1 LFRKFEAQFKTSGE
15 ASMSETTRWIS
26 PRLEAR
32 LTGVIYLLSG
42 WAFTYGESTVRPSL
56 IVPNDPAATAAN
68 ILSHLPQYRMALAVD
83 LASTALFLIVTFL
96 LYDLLRPVNPALA
109 RIAAPFSVTGCIL
122 QSALCFFH
130 LAPLV
135 LLQNASVGSA
145 FGPAQAQALA
155 MASLTLG
162 AQGMNVC
169 MIFFGFFN
177 VLIGYLI
184 FRSTFLPRIIGLLLS
199 FAGACYLVNYFT
211 WFANPALG
219 ERLLRYLIWEG
230 SAGELTLV
238 FWLLVFGVNSRKWFE
253 RAEAC
258 PEDSDSLGRK

>member
-1 LFRKFEAQFKTSGE
+1 
-15 ASMSETTRWIS
+15 MNETTRRIPPS
-26 PRLEAR
+26 LEAR
-32 LTGVIYLLSG
+32 LTGAIYLLSG
-42 WAFTYGESTVRPSL
+42 WAFTYGESSVRPKL
-56 IVPNDPAATAAN
+56 IVPADPAATAAN
-68 ILSHLPQYRMALAVD
+68 ILAHLPQYRAALAAD

-96 LYDLLRPVNPALA
+96 LYDLLRPVNPTMA

-135 LLQNASVGSA
+135 LLQNPSAGSA
-145 FGPAQAQALA
+145 FVPAQSQALA

-162 AQGMNVC
+162 TQGMNVC

-177 VLIGYLI
+177 LFTGYLI
-184 FRSTFLPRIIGLLLS
+184 FRSTFLPRIVGALLS
-199 FAGACYLVNYFT
+199 FAGACYLINYFT

-238 FWLLVFGVNSRKWFE
+238 FWLLAFGVNSRKWFHV
-253 RAEAC
+253 AE
-258 PEDSDSLGRK
+258 GRPAPMRIASPA

>member
-1 LFRKFEAQFKTSGE
+1 
-15 ASMSETTRWIS
+15 MNETIRPIS
-26 PRLEAR
+26 PSMEAR
-32 LTGVIYLLSG
+32 LTGAIYLLSG
-42 WAFTYGESTVRPSL
+42 WAFTYGESSVRPRL
-56 IVPNDPAATAAN
+56 IVPGDPAATAAN
-68 ILSHLPQYRMALAVD
+68 ILSHLPQYRAAVVTD
-83 LASTALFLIVTFL
+83 LVSTALFLIVTFL
-96 LYDLLRPVNPALA
+96 LYDLLHPVNPAVA

-135 LLQNASVGSA
+135 LLQNPSVRSA
-145 FGPAQAQALA
+145 LVPAQSQALA

-162 AQGMNVC
+162 SQGMNVC

-177 VLIGYLI
+177 LFTGYLI
-184 FRSTFLPRIIGLLLS
+184 FRSTFLPRIIGALLS
-199 FAGACYLVNYFT
+199 FAGFCYLIDYFT

-238 FWLLVFGVNSRKWFE
+238 FWLLVFGVNSRRWLE
-253 RAEAC
+253 MAEAC
-258 PEDSDSLGRK
+258 PAPMRMASPA